1 MADGLTH
8 DLPQSWSIHDGTQ
21 PDQEVLRSFDVLL
34 NGKKVSGIR
43 SYDCGR
49 GIVRV
54 VDVEASIKAGECIE
68 REIKGSVTL
77 LPR

>member
-43 SYDCGR
+43 SYD
-49 GIVRV
+49 
-54 VDVEASIKAGECIE
+54 
-68 REIKGSVTL
+68 
-77 LPR
+77 